1 MYWSV
6 LFINLI
12 IFPDF
17 RDINTRGEGDYTMDK
32 LYSAKMKHGAIHL
45 YLGPVNDYCISQA
58 AKQLRFWNEPMV
70 TAGQ

>member
-1 MYWSV
+1 
-6 LFINLI
+6 
-12 IFPDF
+12 
-17 RDINTRGEGDYTMDK
+17 MDK